1 MRYRE
6 ETDFIIREEL
16 PVLAIQAIE
25 VEILRA
31 FVAFCEEHG
40 LRYFLAG
47 GTLIGAVRHGGFVP
61 WDDDMDVSMPR
72 PDFERFRELT
82 ADGRLGQY
90 TIRSI
95 IHSPELH
102 ARPFDRL
109 VDTRYMAKVKADQPF
124 IPPWLDIHALD
135 GLPEDDVENHRHWSA
150 VGRLKRSSLL
160 TRTAVNLRKKGGLRR
175 AARAVYHFR
184 EHLKGPIYYA
194 WEMHTLAKKYAF
206 DTAEYVASFMAG
218 YGRKER
224 MPRYYFTD
232 GEKKLY
238 FEGILCSVP
247 PHYDLVL
254 RHMYGNY
261 LQIPPVSAR
270 VTHVEKLWAV
280 VTEEEKET
288 TNV

>member
-1 MRYRE
+1 M
-6 ETDFIIREEL
+6 
-16 PVLAIQAIE
+16 
-25 VEILRA
+25 
-31 FVAFCEEHG
+31 
-40 LRYFLAG
+40 
-47 GTLIGAVRHGGFVP
+47 
-61 WDDDMDVSMPR
+61 
-72 PDFERFRELT
+72 
-82 ADGRLGQY
+82 
-90 TIRSI
+90 
-95 IHSPELH
+95 
-102 ARPFDRL
+102 
-109 VDTRYMAKVKADQPF
+109 
-124 IPPWLDIHALD
+124 
-135 GLPEDDVENHRHWSA
+135 
-150 VGRLKRSSLL
+150 
-160 TRTAVNLRKKGGLRR
+160 
-175 AARAVYHFR
+175 
-184 EHLKGPIYYA
+184 
-194 WEMHTLAKKYAF
+194 AKKYAF
-206 DTAEYVASFMAG
+206 DTSEYVASFMAG